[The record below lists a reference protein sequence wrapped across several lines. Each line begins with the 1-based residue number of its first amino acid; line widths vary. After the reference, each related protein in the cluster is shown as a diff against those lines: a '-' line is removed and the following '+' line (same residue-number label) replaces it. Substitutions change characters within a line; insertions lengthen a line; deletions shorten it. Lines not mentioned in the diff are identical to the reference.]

1 VITGAS
7 DRNWQSYGSQVHLP
21 KQFSPAQ
28 QALLTDPQTSGGLL
42 VSCSADAVSAV
53 IEIFKQHGFASA
65 CVIGKM
71 TSKQNQFLEV
81 LL

>member
-1 VITGAS
+1 MCSS
-7 DRNWQSYGSQVHLP
+7 DL
-21 KQFSPAQ
+21 QFTAAQ

-42 VSCSADAVSAV
+42 VSCSPDAVNDV
-53 IEIFKQHGFASA
+53 LDIFQQHHFGKA

-71 TSKQNQFLEV
+71 IAKQGQPLEV